1 MIEGRLPE
9 KCCEC
14 GQLIEHAD
22 DSPVVRGELVLRPGF
37 QTAEWRGQTV
47 RMTGS
52 EFQTLLFI
60 VKRGEAMA
68 RKMSIY
74 TAVFER
80 PDGTPEPKI
89 VDVIVCK
96 VRRKL
101 AGIGGDG
108 LIATVWGQGY
118 RFDPTNGSP
127 PVSTGQMRRAA
138 AENKED

>member
-1 MIEGRLPE
+1 MG
-9 KCCEC
+9 
-14 GQLIEHAD
+14 
-22 DSPVVRGELVLRPGF
+22 VLF
-37 QTAEWRGQTV
+37 L
-47 RMTGS
+47 S
-52 EFQTLLFI
+52 LLFV

-101 AGIGGDG
+101 AGVGGDG

-118 RFDPTNGSP
+118 RLDPTNGSP
-127 PVSTGQMRRAA
+127 PILTGQMRRAA
-138 AENKED
+138 AKNKED